1 MAQNL
6 HRNLPDREIHA
17 PKGFVTAT
25 SSSVLS
31 KSLTNEIEWA
41 GSNYSVQTLITCT
54 DDVSGITGG
63 RYFLLPLKDATYQV
77 WFDVDNNDSCL
88 INSGNTELEVDIS
101 SGDTATAIATA
112 LKTKLATISGV
123 SATSAS
129 GVVTATISSSAVS
142 VSAAQDGP
150 SGQNTGYK
158 FVSSKTHVGNEYLT
172 TDSSGNIEWI
182 SKPAVV
188 TNTNYFYHHIGG
200 TCTPKGSAVNN
211 YLVDKDGAGTKIR
224 FVHTLGTTMPS
235 SILPS
240 LMTGYGA
247 FIAPRNCV
255 LGDVQYSISHTHS
268 STHANVEMHLLKIT
282 PASGTSLKNLTWVGG
297 VTAVATTFSL
307 VDDEVK
313 FGHFA
318 MGNPLATSLTQG
330 DIIIPVIKSDLVAEH
345 HFSMGLHFIYV

>member
-129 GVVTATISSSAVS
+129 GVVTVTISSSAVS

-182 SKPAVV
+182 AKPAVV
-188 TNTNYFYHHIGG
+188 TNTNYFYHQIGG
-200 TCTPKGSAVNN
+200 VCTPKSSAVNN
-211 YLVDKDGAGTKIR
+211 YLVDKDGAGTKTR
-224 FVHTLGTTMPS
+224 FTHSLGTSMPS

-240 LMTGYGA
+240 LITGYGA
-247 FIAPRNCV
+247 FITPADCV
-255 LGDVQYSISHTHS
+255 LTGVQYSISHSHTTS
-268 STHANVEMHLLKIT
+268 HANVEVHLMKVT
-282 PASGTSLKNLTWVGG
+282 PATGISAKTITWVGG
-297 VTAVATTFSL
+297 VTAVGTTFTV
-307 VDDEVK
+307 VDDEVRY
-313 FGHFA
+313 GHF
-318 MGNPLATSLTQG
+318 GLANAFTRTLAKN
-330 DIIIPVIKSDLVAEH
+330 DILIPVIKSDLVAEH
-345 HFSMGLHFIYV
+345 NFSMGLNFVYI